1 MTTTP
6 VRHCDSCKAAIPDG
20 ARSFELRAV
29 LVMRNAH
36 EVEIARTFP
45 DIDSEACLT
54 AAVSAMI
61 RAAED
66 AAKEKG

>member
-1 MTTTP
+1 MKREAR
-6 VRHCDSCKAAIPDG
+6 VCDCCSASIPDG

-45 DIDSEACLT
+45 DLDSDTCVH

-66 AAKEKG
+66 AAKEKI

>member
-6 VRHCDSCKAAIPDG
+6 VRHCDCCGSAIPDG

-36 EVEIARTFP
+36 EVEISRTFS
-45 DIDSEACLT
+45 DLDSDTCVH

-61 RAAED
+61 RAAEE
-66 AAKEKG
+66 AAKEKI